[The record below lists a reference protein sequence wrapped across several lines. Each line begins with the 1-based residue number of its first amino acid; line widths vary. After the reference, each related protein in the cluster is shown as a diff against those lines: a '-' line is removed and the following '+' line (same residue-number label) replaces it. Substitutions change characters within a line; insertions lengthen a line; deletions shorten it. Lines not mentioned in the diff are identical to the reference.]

1 MVGLN
6 AAEQFLDVEFVR
18 SDAIDG
24 RNGAAEDVVGAVVL
38 LGLFDGVDVERFFD
52 DQNGASVALR
62 GVIEGRNRLV
72 GINEGKSD
80 GAGLDAGVKIDEG
93 FGDVG
98 AETGAVFEQKI
109 GVALGGARADAWEM
123 PEGFDYIR

>member
-1 MVGLN
+1 M
-6 AAEQFLDVEFVR
+6 
-18 SDAIDG
+18 
-24 RNGAAEDVVGAVVL
+24 
-38 LGLFDGVDVERFFD
+38 LGLLDGVDVERFFD

-80 GAGLDAGVKIDEG
+80 GAGLDAGMKIDEG

-123 PEGFDYIR
+123 PEGFDYVR